1 MMMIIATQTTAKQMF
16 RVNAAKEMNELIQY
30 IKQCQ
35 PEPEPVAAK
44 IDGVDTQEDVLHIEP
59 SKPGT
64 NTKMVMNTH
73 ELTQPI
79 TITNKESNTRR
90 MKKNDTKMDAIDDG
104 NGSQSSTITC
114 TAYGTNAGEDTVIVK
129 GGKAMVF
136 CNNDCGWLR
145 QMYCVMDCLVFVYV
159 LLYSLYKH
167 IKPRTL

>member
-44 IDGVDTQEDVLHIEP
+44 IDDVDAQEDVLHIEP

-79 TITNKESNTRR
+79 TITNKESNTRG
-90 MKKNDTKMDAIDDG
+90 MKKLERYK
-104 NGSQSSTITC
+104 NG
-114 TAYGTNAGEDTVIVK
+114 
-129 GGKAMVF
+129 
-136 CNNDCGWLR
+136 CN
-145 QMYCVMDCLVFVYV
+145 
-159 LLYSLYKH
+159 
-167 IKPRTL
+167 